1 MAVVEVDSVGW
12 NAVVGPDPLTVPA
25 DPVDT
30 FFLAKLLSESD
41 VGNGRPGS
49 GLGATNAGKGLID
62 WGPDCGPYTRVA
74 GEGDGSIATSSAADR
89 GESLAS
95 LGVRNLLN
103 EDEPDE
109 RLEDWE
115 VVV

>member
-1 MAVVEVDSVGW
+1 MRFGNDMAVVEVDRVGW

-62 WGPDCGPYTRVA
+62 
-74 GEGDGSIATSSAADR
+74 
-89 GESLAS
+89 
-95 LGVRNLLN
+95 
-103 EDEPDE
+103 
-109 RLEDWE
+109 
-115 VVV
+115 